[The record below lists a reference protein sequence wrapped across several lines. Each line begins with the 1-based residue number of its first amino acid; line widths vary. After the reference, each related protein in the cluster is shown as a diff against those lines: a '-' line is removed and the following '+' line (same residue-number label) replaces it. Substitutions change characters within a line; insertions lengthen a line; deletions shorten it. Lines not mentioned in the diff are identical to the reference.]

1 MVCPK
6 KPKQKSILVCWN
18 AKQLIKDNFFF
29 HFFFIFILS
38 DTMAKLNGKS
48 IPEKEKPELIYVY
61 DPLCG
66 WCYGF
71 SPVITRLKDQMN
83 SDVDFL
89 VLSGGMVR
97 EAGPIG
103 EIAGYIKTAYK
114 LVEDTTGVKFGEKFL
129 NEILNNGEAI
139 FTSVPPA
146 KALAV
151 LRIHLPEKCVEIA
164 ARLQK
169 AFYHEGIQVDD
180 YSAYAQIAKE
190 FGMDP
195 DEFLLKVKSPEIA
208 EIVENE
214 FKMAAGLG
222 VKGYPTTVLRRGK
235 ETQIL
240 TRGYKDFDSLYKIVK
255 DAILH

>member
-1 MVCPK
+1 M
-6 KPKQKSILVCWN
+6 
-18 AKQLIKDNFFF
+18 
-29 HFFFIFILS
+29 
-38 DTMAKLNGKS
+38 MAKLNGKS
-48 IPEKEKPELIYVY
+48 IPEKEKPELIYIF

-71 SPVITRLKDQMN
+71 SSVITRLKAQMN

-114 LVEDTTGVKFGEKFL
+114 VVEDTTGVKFGEKFL
-129 NEILNNGEAI
+129 NDVLKNGDAI

-151 LRIHLPEKCVEIA
+151 LRMHKPDECVEIA
-164 ARLQK
+164 GRLQK
-169 AFYHEGIQVDD
+169 AIYHDGIQVDD

-190 FGMDP
+190 YGMDP
-195 DEFLLKVKSPEIA
+195 EEFLVKVKSSEIA
-208 EIVENE
+208 EMVENE
-214 FKMAAGLG
+214 FKMVAGLG
-222 VKGYPTTVLRRGK
+222 VNGYPSVMLRRGK
-235 ETQIL
+235 ETQLL
-240 TRGYKDFDSLYKIVK
+240 TRGYKEYDSLFKIVEES
-255 DAILH
+255 ISH